1 MNRPRTAL
9 PLVVVLATLIAC
21 GGSSSG
27 SSGSGGSSGADGDG
41 SSGSGGG
48 GSTATG
54 IAAAAP
60 IFAIASPV
68 AQRSGASNQQ
78 APGGRQALVAR
89 QARSN
94 AASAPGPQASS
105 LPHMLSALQA
115 RLDETTLAGCLP
127 R

>member
-27 SSGSGGSSGADGDG
+27 SGGSWGAAGDS
-41 SSGSGGG
+41 SSGCGGGG